1 MKCDITAFKEQKENE
16 KNDLKIM
23 QNDLVKIYDK
33 LT

>member
-1 MKCDITAFKEQKENE
+1 MKNEIYSFKEQKENE
-16 KNDLKIM
+16 KNDFKIM